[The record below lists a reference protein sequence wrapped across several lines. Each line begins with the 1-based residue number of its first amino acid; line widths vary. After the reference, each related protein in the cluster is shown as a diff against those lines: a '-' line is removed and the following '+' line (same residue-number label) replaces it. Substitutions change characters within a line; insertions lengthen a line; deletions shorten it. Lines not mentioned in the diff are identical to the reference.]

1 MNNHNIHDQ
10 QLTQE
15 PRYQIS
21 CLHKAGI
28 SLRAIAQEVG
38 VHFSTDSRE
47 LLRNTTEG
55 CYSAAIA
62 HQINETRRQTAS
74 KDNKRTAK
82 SDDIIKDFLGLG
94 WSPETISQRLEV
106 EIAR

>member
-1 MNNHNIHDQ
+1 MNNHNKHYQ

-21 CLHKAGI
+21 CLRKAGM
-28 SLRAIAQEVG
+28 SLRVIAQEVG
-38 VHFSTDSRE
+38 VHFSTVSRE
-47 LLRNTTEG
+47 LRRNTTEG

-74 KDNKRTAK
+74 KANKRTAN
-82 SDDIIKDFLGLG
+82 SDDNLKDFLGLG
-94 WSPETISQRLEV
+94 WSPETISQRLKV
-106 EIAR
+106 KIAR